1 MIKKAIRLLALILTA
16 LLPLGAAAQTLTGS
30 WSLLPSFGTTYSQII
45 ETPQRTFVLAGGFL
59 MSMTLDA
66 DSQVSETY
74 YYNVSNKLSDSGIN
88 QIRYNFDKGYL
99 MIAYTNGNVDLLYD
113 DDHVVNMP
121 ELKDA
126 SLTTSHTIGQIDFG
140 ADRIVATT
148 DFGIVIFND
157 ERHEVVEA
165 GMYGK
170 KVDFAM
176 IMGENLLIAVDN
188 KLLWSPLNKRHP
200 RLESFDT
207 VKRPNGADQGIWPT
221 SHPMAR
227 INDHQYVRIAVGN
240 GNSSMLADF
249 DPETGILTETVLR
262 TNVSSAKL
270 PANYADGKVFFT
282 NSWLAYQVNADGTDE
297 LFYVLPQN
305 TAQRGTSTFITTD
318 KTSAWIAYNNNGF
331 ARYDLTE
338 PAGTLLMDKYK
349 PAAISV
355 TRPFFLTWN
364 NDNSKMYISSNA
376 RSAGMGDDGTAFQVA
391 VYNNES
397 GKVTDVTPSQKIV
410 NAMRLTP
417 DPDDAEIYYVGADYR
432 GFKVIRNGEII
443 HHFSIDNTPFPNR
456 QGLEYVVGIDFD
468 PEGNMWVTTF
478 ADEQNSI
485 IVLPVAKI
493 KDAVATGN
501 WDSISKSDWL
511 VLDMPSSSASFY
523 DTYMTFVKNRP
534 YALYTS
540 GFVDSGIVTINHNNT
555 LTDFSDDRIYH
566 TQKLTDQGGSSNT
579 ANGVYSITQDHDGKV
594 WLGSNQGVFVMSD
607 PAAAMSP
614 NYMLTR
620 PLVARNDGTNYG
632 DYLLATECISSIA
645 VDHSNCKWLATAAS
659 GVYRVS
665 SDGSEILEHFNKDNS
680 PLVSNT
686 VYGVSVNPNN
696 NEVFFATDAG
706 VYVYNSSSSPAAD
719 DYSDVL
725 VYPNPVRPEYTGM
738 VTITGLMD
746 NSLVKIADSAG
757 NVVYTGTSE
766 GGSMTW
772 DVCNSNGSRVRSGI
786 YFIMASQ
793 NAEGN
798 TGVVAKVMVIN

>member
-66 DSQVSETY
+66 DSQISETY
-74 YYNVSNKLSDSGIN
+74 YYNVTNKLSDNGIN

-99 MIAYTNGNVDLLYD
+99 MIAYTNGNIDLLYD

-262 TNVSSAKL
+262 PNVSSAKL
-270 PANYADGKVFFT
+270 PVNYADGKVFFT
-282 NSWLAYQVNADGTDE
+282 NNWLAYQVNANGTDE

-305 TAQRGTSTFITTD
+305 ASQRGTSTFITTD

-397 GKVTDVTPSQKIV
+397 GKVTDVTPSQRIV

-417 DPDDAEIYYVGADYR
+417 DQDDAEIYYVGADYR

-456 QGLEYVVGIDFD
+456 QGFEFVVGIDFD
-468 PEGNMWVTTF
+468 PKGNMWVTTF

-485 IVLPVAKI
+485 IILPAAKI

-501 WDSISKSDWL
+501 WNSISKSDWL
-511 VLDMPSSSASFY
+511 VLEMPSSSASFY

-540 GFVDSGIVTINHNNT
+540 GASESGVMTINHNNT

-566 TQKLTDQGGSSNT
+566 TQKLTDQGGSSNIV
-579 ANGVYSITQDHDGKV
+579 NGVYSITQDHDGKV
-594 WLGSNQGVFVMSD
+594 WIGSIQGVFVMSD
-607 PAAAMSP
+607 PAAAMNP

-665 SDGSEILEHFNKDNS
+665 PDGSEILEHFSKDNS

-772 DVCNSNGSRVRSGI
+772 DVCNSSGSRVRSGI

>member
-74 YYNVSNKLSDSGIN
+74 YYNVTNKLSDNGIN

-99 MIAYTNGNVDLLYD
+99 MIAYTNGNIDLLYD

-262 TNVSSAKL
+262 ANVSSAKL
-270 PANYADGKVFFT
+270 PVNYADGKVFFT
-282 NSWLAYQVNADGTDE
+282 NNWLAYQVNADGTDE

-364 NDNSKMYISSNA
+364 NDNTKMYISSNA
-376 RSAGMGDDGTAFQVA
+376 RSAGMGDDGTLFHVA
-391 VYNNES
+391 AYGNES
-397 GKVTDVTPSQKIV
+397 GVVTDITPSLALG

-417 DPDDAEIYYVGADYR
+417 DPDDPDIYYVGSGYH
-432 GFKVIRNGEII
+432 GFRVIRNDEPI
-443 HHFSIDNTPFPNR
+443 HQFTIDNTPFPQLNN
-456 QGLEYVVGIDFD
+456 LEYVVGIDFD
-468 PEGNMWVTTF
+468 PEGNMWVSSYTY
-478 ADEQNSI
+478 DQNCL
-485 IVLPVAKI
+485 IVLPAAKI
-493 KDAVATGN
+493 KNAVATGD
-501 WDSISKSDWL
+501 WSSIGKSDWL
-511 VLDMPSSSASFY
+511 IPELPSSSAVFY
-523 DTYMTFVKNRP
+523 DTHVTFVKNRP

-540 GFVDSGIVTINHNNT
+540 GASESGVMTINHNNT

-566 TQKLTDQGGSSNT
+566 TQKLTDQGGSSNIVS
-579 ANGVYSITQDHDGKV
+579 GVYSITQDHDGKV
-594 WLGSNQGVFVMSD
+594 WIGSNQGVFVMSD
-607 PAAAMSP
+607 PAAAMNP

-665 SDGSEILEHFNKDNS
+665 PDGSEILEHFNKDNS

-686 VYGVSVNPNN
+686 IYGVSVNPNN

-746 NSLVKIADSAG
+746 NSLVKIADSVG

>member
-66 DSQVSETY
+66 DNQVSETY
-74 YYNVSNKLSDSGIN
+74 YYNVTNKLSDNGIN

-99 MIAYTNGNVDLLYD
+99 MIAYTNGNIDLLYD

-207 VKRPNGADQGIWPT
+207 VKRPNGADQGIWPNA
-221 SHPMAR
+221 HPMAR

-262 TNVSSAKL
+262 ATVSSAKL
-270 PANYADGKVFFT
+270 PVNYADGKVFFT
-282 NSWLAYQVNADGTDE
+282 SGSLVYQVNSDGTHD
-297 LFYVLPQN
+297 LFNVLPQN

-397 GKVTDVTPSQKIV
+397 GKVTDVTPSQSIV

-417 DPDDAEIYYVGADYR
+417 DQGDAEIYYVGADYR

-456 QGLEYVVGIDFD
+456 QGFEFVVGIDFD

-485 IVLPVAKI
+485 IILPAAKI

-501 WDSISKSDWL
+501 WNSISKSDWL
-511 VLDMPSSSASFY
+511 VLELPSSSASFY

-540 GFVDSGIVTINHNNT
+540 GASESGVMTINHNNT

-566 TQKLTDQGGSSNT
+566 TQKLTDQGGSSNVIS
-579 ANGVYSITQDHDGKV
+579 GVYSIIEDHNGKI
-594 WLGSNQGVFVMSD
+594 WIGSNEGVFVMSD
-607 PAAAMSP
+607 PAAAMNP

-665 SDGSEILEHFNKDNS
+665 PDGSEILEHFNKDNS

>member
-66 DSQVSETY
+66 DSQISETY
-74 YYNVSNKLSDSGIN
+74 YYNVTNKLSDNGIN

-99 MIAYTNGNVDLLYD
+99 MIAYTNGNIDLLYD

-262 TNVSSAKL
+262 PNVSSAKL
-270 PANYADGKVFFT
+270 PVNYADGKVFFT
-282 NSWLAYQVNADGTDE
+282 NNWLAYQVNANGTDE

-305 TAQRGTSTFITTD
+305 TSQRGTSTFITTD

-376 RSAGMGDDGTAFQVA
+376 RSAGMGDDGTAFQVV

-397 GKVTDVTPSQKIV
+397 GKVTDVTPSQRIV

-417 DPDDAEIYYVGADYR
+417 DQDDAEIYYVGADYR

-456 QGLEYVVGIDFD
+456 QGFEFVVGIDFD
-468 PEGNMWVTTF
+468 PKGNMWVTTF

-485 IVLPVAKI
+485 IILPAAKI

-501 WDSISKSDWL
+501 WNSISKSDWL
-511 VLDMPSSSASFY
+511 VLEMPSSSASFY

-540 GFVDSGIVTINHNNT
+540 GASESGVMTINHNNT

-566 TQKLTDQGGSSNT
+566 TQKLTDQGGSSNIV
-579 ANGVYSITQDHDGKV
+579 NGVYSITQDHDGKV
-594 WLGSNQGVFVMSD
+594 WIGSIQGVFVMSD
-607 PAAAMSP
+607 PAAAMNP

-665 SDGSEILEHFNKDNS
+665 PDGSEILEHFNKDNS

-772 DVCNSNGSRVRSGI
+772 DVCNSSGSRVRSGI

>member
-1 MIKKAIRLLALILTA
+1 MINKAIRLLALILTA

-66 DSQVSETY
+66 DSQISETY
-74 YYNVSNKLSDSGIN
+74 YYNVTNKLSDNGIN

-99 MIAYTNGNVDLLYD
+99 MIAYTNGNIDLLYD

-262 TNVSSAKL
+262 RNVSSAKL
-270 PANYADGKVFFT
+270 PVNYADGKVFFT
-282 NSWLAYQVNADGTDE
+282 NNWLAYQVNANGTDE

-305 TAQRGTSTFITTD
+305 TSQRGTSTFITTD

-397 GKVTDVTPSQKIV
+397 GKVTDVTPSQRIV

-417 DPDDAEIYYVGADYR
+417 DQDDAEIYYVGADYR

-456 QGLEYVVGIDFD
+456 QGFEFVVGIDFD
-468 PEGNMWVTTF
+468 PKGNMWVTTF

-485 IVLPVAKI
+485 IILPAAKI

-501 WDSISKSDWL
+501 WNSISKSDWL
-511 VLDMPSSSASFY
+511 VLEMPSSSASFY

-540 GFVDSGIVTINHNNT
+540 GASESGVMTINHNNT

-566 TQKLTDQGGSSNT
+566 TQKLTDQGGSSNIV
-579 ANGVYSITQDHDGKV
+579 NGVYSITQDHDGKV
-594 WLGSNQGVFVMSD
+594 WIGSIQGVFVMSD
-607 PAAAMSP
+607 PAAAMNP

-665 SDGSEILEHFNKDNS
+665 PDGSEILEHFSKDNS

-686 VYGVSVNPNN
+686 VYGVNVNPNN

-772 DVCNSNGSRVRSGI
+772 DVCNSSGSRVRSGI

>member
-66 DSQVSETY
+66 DNQVSETY
-74 YYNVSNKLSDSGIN
+74 YYNVTNKLSDNGIN

-99 MIAYTNGNVDLLYD
+99 MIAYTNGNIDLLYD

-262 TNVSSAKL
+262 PNVSSAKL
-270 PANYADGKVFFT
+270 PVNYADGKVFFT
-282 NSWLAYQVNADGTDE
+282 NNWLAYQVNANGTDE

-305 TAQRGTSTFITTD
+305 TSQRGTSTFITTD

-376 RSAGMGDDGTAFQVA
+376 RSAGMGDDGTAFQVV

-397 GKVTDVTPSQKIV
+397 GKVTDVTPSQRIV

-417 DPDDAEIYYVGADYR
+417 DQDDAEIYYVGADYR

-456 QGLEYVVGIDFD
+456 QGFEFVVGIDFD
-468 PEGNMWVTTF
+468 PKGNMWVTTF

-485 IVLPVAKI
+485 IILPAAKI

-501 WDSISKSDWL
+501 WNSISKSDWL
-511 VLDMPSSSASFY
+511 VLEMPSSSASFY

-540 GFVDSGIVTINHNNT
+540 GASESGVMTINHNNT

-566 TQKLTDQGGSSNT
+566 TQKLTDQGGSSNIV
-579 ANGVYSITQDHDGKV
+579 NGVYSITQDHDGKV
-594 WLGSNQGVFVMSD
+594 WIGSIQGVFVMSD
-607 PAAAMSP
+607 PAAAMNP

-665 SDGSEILEHFNKDNS
+665 PDGSEILEHFNKDNS

-772 DVCNSNGSRVRSGI
+772 DVCNSSGSRVRSGI

>member
-66 DSQVSETY
+66 DSQISETY
-74 YYNVSNKLSDSGIN
+74 YYNVTNKLSDNGIN

-99 MIAYTNGNVDLLYD
+99 MIAYTNGNIDLLYD

-262 TNVSSAKL
+262 RNVSSAKL
-270 PANYADGKVFFT
+270 PVNYADGKVFFT
-282 NSWLAYQVNADGTDE
+282 SGSLVYQVNSDGTDD
-297 LFYVLPQN
+297 LFNVLPQN

-376 RSAGMGDDGTAFQVA
+376 RSAGMGDDGTAFQVV

-397 GKVTDVTPSQKIV
+397 GKVTDVTPSQRIV

-417 DPDDAEIYYVGADYR
+417 DQDDAEIYYVGADYR

-456 QGLEYVVGIDFD
+456 QGFEFVVGIDFD
-468 PEGNMWVTTF
+468 PKGNMWVTTF

-485 IVLPVAKI
+485 IILPAAKI

-501 WDSISKSDWL
+501 WNSISKSDWL
-511 VLDMPSSSASFY
+511 VLEMPSSSASFY

-540 GFVDSGIVTINHNNT
+540 GASESGVMTINHNNT

-566 TQKLTDQGGSSNT
+566 TQKLTDQGGSSNIV
-579 ANGVYSITQDHDGKV
+579 NGVYSITQDHDGKV
-594 WLGSNQGVFVMSD
+594 WIGSIQGVFVMSD
-607 PAAAMSP
+607 PAAAMNP

-665 SDGSEILEHFNKDNS
+665 PDGSEILEHFNKDNS

-772 DVCNSNGSRVRSGI
+772 DVCNSSGSRVRSGI

>member
-66 DSQVSETY
+66 DNQVSETY
-74 YYNVSNKLSDSGIN
+74 YYNVTNKLSDNGIN

-99 MIAYTNGNVDLLYD
+99 MIAYTNGNIDLLYD

-207 VKRPNGADQGIWPT
+207 VKRPNGGDQGIWPT

-262 TNVSSAKL
+262 ANVSSAKL
-270 PANYADGKVFFT
+270 PVNYADGKVFFS
-282 NSWLAYQVNADGTDE
+282 NNWLAYQVNADGTDD
-297 LFYVLPQN
+297 LFNVLPQN

-376 RSAGMGDDGTAFQVA
+376 YSSSFGNTGGALQIS
-391 VYNNES
+391 VYDNERGS
-397 GKVTDVTPSQKIV
+397 VSDITPSV
-410 NAMRLTP
+410 TLNSAMRISP
-417 DPDDAEIYYVGADYR
+417 DPDDTDIYYVGAGYH
-432 GFKVIRNGEII
+432 GFSVLKNNEVLHR
-443 HHFSIDNTPFPNR
+443 FTADQAPFPKLDN
-456 QGLEYVVGIDFD
+456 LEYVMGIDFD
-468 PEGNMWVTTF
+468 SEGNMWVSSYTS
-478 ADEQNSI
+478 ESNSL
-485 IVLPVAKI
+485 IVLPAAKI
-493 KDAVATGN
+493 KHAVATGD
-501 WDSISKSDWL
+501 WESISKSDWL
-511 VLDMPSSSASFY
+511 VPELPSSAIFSF
-523 DTYMTFVKNRP
+523 DLRMTFVKNRP

-540 GFVDSGIVTINHNNT
+540 GYVDSGIVIINHNNT
-555 LTDFSDDRIYH
+555 LADFSDDKIFH
-566 TQKLTDQGGSSNT
+566 IQKLTDQGGSSNG
-579 ANGVYSITQDHDGKV
+579 ANGIYSITTDYKGKV
-594 WLGSNQGVFVMSD
+594 WIGSNEGVFVMSD
-607 PAAAMSP
+607 PAAAMTP

-665 SDGSEILEHFNKDNS
+665 PDGSEILEHFNKDNS

-706 VYVYNSSSSPAAD
+706 VYVYNCSSSPAAD

-772 DVCNSNGSRVRSGI
+772 DVCNSSGSRVRSGI